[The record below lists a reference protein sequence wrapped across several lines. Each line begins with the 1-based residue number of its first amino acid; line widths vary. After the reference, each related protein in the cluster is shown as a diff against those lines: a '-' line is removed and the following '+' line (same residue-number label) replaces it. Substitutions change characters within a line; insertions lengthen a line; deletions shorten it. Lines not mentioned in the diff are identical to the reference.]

1 MFEIISKSAEET
13 KNIGKLIGGHL
24 MPNDVLALFGE
35 LGAGKTVLVQGLAQG
50 LGISDTPVSPSFVI
64 VNEYRGK
71 IPLFH
76 IDLYRL
82 SEGVEIEELGFEEY
96 FSKDGVAVIEWAERG
111 RELLPEN
118 SVNIEIEVLD
128 EGRRKIKISGRDV
141 ERFKKVLHGY
151 EKKKQGK
158 G

>member
-13 KNIGKLIGGHL
+13 KTIGKFIGEVL
-24 MPNDVLALFGE
+24 KPNDVLALFGE
-35 LGAGKTVLVQGLAQG
+35 LGAGKTVLVQGLALG
-50 LGISDTPVSPSFVI
+50 LGVSDTPASPSFVI
-64 VNEYRGK
+64 ANEYTGK

-82 SEGVEIEELGFEEY
+82 SEGAEIEELGLEEY

-118 SVNIEIEVLD
+118 SVNIKIEVLD
-128 EGRRKIKISGRDV
+128 ESRRKIKISGGDSD
-141 ERFKKVLHGY
+141 RFKFVLRGL
-151 EKKKQGK
+151 E
-158 G
+158 